1 MDNVVSLISLDRSE
15 RMTLV
20 LPIRWIGIGILFV
33 SCMNTNHMVCDQGL
47 PLHCNQDN

>member
-1 MDNVVSLISLDRSE
+1 MDNVVSLVSLHRSE

-20 LPIRWIGIGILFV
+20 LLIRWIGIGISFV

-47 PLHCNQDN
+47 PLHSNKDN